1 MADQIDWVALAVFL
15 FFFILVTVMGFFAA
29 RWKAGPVSEHL
40 DEWGLGGRQ
49 FGTWITWFL
58 VGGDF
63 YTAYTV
69 IAVPALVYAV
79 GAYGFFA
86 LPYTIIVY
94 PFVFAVM
101 PVLWKVAHANGHV
114 TAADVVHG
122 TYNSRGLEL
131 AVAITGLVATMP
143 YIALQLIGMGVV
155 IKAMGLTGELPLVA
169 AFVILALYT
178 YSSGLRAPALI
189 AFVKDIM
196 IYIVVLVAVVIVPAK
211 LGGYGAVFAA
221 ANDAFTAKGGAT
233 GLILKPAQMLPY
245 ATLALGSALAAFMY
259 PHTLTGIFAS
269 KSADTIRKNAIL
281 LPAYTLLLGLIA
293 LMGYMAYAAN
303 IKVTSNNDV
312 VPVLFKVLFPSW
324 FAGFAF
330 AAIAIGALVPAAV
343 MSIGAANLF
352 TRNVWKSYVDPGIS
366 HAGEAAVAK
375 IASLVVK
382 LGALAFTL
390 FLPTQYALDL
400 QLLGGLWILQTFP
413 ALVFGL
419 FTRWFRAEGL
429 LLGWAV
435 GILWGSWTAW
445 SNGLKAARDHRPRRR
460 QLCVLC
466 RARRADPQCRRRG
479 DHHPH
484 RRAGLARPARRYCS
498 ILILAALATSPQRA
512 MSAARI
518 FAKIPPTSCRPIRCR
533 AVLGARS
540 HPATARSASIRPRA
554 FLTIAGGVAFGAKMP
569 LHNTASTSAP
579 ASFKV
584 GTSGRSSIR
593 LGVATAKRARRA
605 ALDLADHRAG
615 IRDGRGD
622 LPGNHRQHRLV
633 GALVGNDLHRRA
645 GLLLEQLGHQLERG
659 G

>member
-1 MADQIDWVALAVFL
+1 MSANIDWVALSVFV
-15 FFFILVTVMGFFAA
+15 FFFALVTVMGFFAA
-29 RWKAGPVSEHL
+29 RWKAGPVNEHL

-86 LPYTIIVY
+86 LPYTIVVY

-101 PVLWKVAHANGHV
+101 PLLWKVAHAKGHV
-114 TAADVVHG
+114 TAADVVQG

-131 AVAITGLVATMP
+131 AVAVTGIVATMP

-155 IKAMGLTGELPLVA
+155 IQAMGLTGELPIVA

-196 IYIVVLVAVVIVPAK
+196 IYIVVLVAVVLVPAQ
-211 LGGYGAVFAA
+211 LGGYGAVFSA
-221 ANDAFTAKGGAT
+221 ANDAFAAKGGAT
-233 GLILKPAQMLPY
+233 GLLLKPQQMLAY

-293 LMGYMAYAAN
+293 LLGYMAYAAH
-303 IKVTSNNDV
+303 IKVASSNDV
-312 VPVLFKVLFPSW
+312 VPVLFKTLFPSW

-352 TRNVWKSYVDPGIS
+352 TRNVWKSYVNPGIS
-366 HAGEAAVAK
+366 NAGEASVAK
-375 IASLVVK
+375 IVSLVVK
-382 LGALAFTL
+382 VGALAFTI

-419 FTRWFRAEGL
+419 FTRWFRASGL

-435 GILWGSWTAW
+435 GTLWGSWTAW
-445 SNGLKAARDHRPRRR
+445 SNGLKP
-460 QLCVLC
+460 
-466 RARRADPQCRRRG
+466 
-479 DHHPH
+479 
-484 RRAGLARPARRYCS
+484 
-498 ILILAALATSPQRA
+498 LATLDLGGASHVFYVGFGALIFNIVVAVIATVILNLVSPRS
-512 MSAARI
+512 M
-518 FAKIPPTSCRPIRCR
+518 
-533 AVLGARS
+533 ARS
-540 HPATARSASIRPRA
+540 
-554 FLTIAGGVAFGAKMP
+554 
-569 LHNTASTSAP
+569 
-579 ASFKV
+579 
-584 GTSGRSSIR
+584 
-593 LGVATAKRARRA
+593 
-605 ALDLADHRAG
+605 
-615 IRDGRGD
+615 
-622 LPGNHRQHRLV
+622 
-633 GALVGNDLHRRA
+633 
-645 GLLLEQLGHQLERG
+645 
-659 G
+659 

>member
-1 MADQIDWVALAVFL
+1 MSADIDWIALSVFI
-15 FFFILVTVMGFFAA
+15 FFFALVTVMGFFAA
-29 RWKAGPVSEHL
+29 RWKAGPVDSHL

-101 PVLWKVAHANGHV
+101 PLLWKAAHAKGHV
-114 TAADVVHG
+114 TAADVVLEAHG
-122 TYNSRGLEL
+122 SRGLEL
-131 AVAITGLVATMP
+131 AVAITGMVATMP

-155 IKAMGLTGELPLVA
+155 IKAIGLTGELPIVA

-196 IYIVVLVAVVIVPAK
+196 IYIVVLVAVVVVPAQ
-211 LGGYGAVFAA
+211 LGGYGAVFSA
-221 ANDAFTAKGGAT
+221 ANDAFAAKGGAT
-233 GLILKPAQMLPY
+233 GLVLKPQQMLAY

-293 LMGYMAYAAN
+293 LLGYMAYAAH
-303 IKVTSNNDV
+303 IKVASNNDV
-312 VPVLFKVLFPSW
+312 VPALFKTLFPSW

-352 TRNVWKSYVDPGIS
+352 TRNVWKSYVNPDIS
-366 HAGEAAVAK
+366 HAGEASVAK
-375 IASLVVK
+375 IVSLIVK
-382 LGALAFTL
+382 LGALAFTI

-429 LLGWAV
+429 LLGWAA
-435 GILWGSWTAW
+435 GTLWGSWTAW
-445 SNGLKAARDHRPRRR
+445 SNGLKPLATLDLGGASY
-460 QLCVLC
+460 VFYV
-466 RARRADPQCRRRG
+466 
-479 DHHPH
+479 
-484 RRAGLARPARRYCS
+484 GLGA
-498 ILILAALATSPQRA
+498 LILNVVAATIATVILNMTSP
-512 MSAARI
+512 
-518 FAKIPPTSCRPIRCR
+518 
-533 AVLGARS
+533 RS
-540 HPATARSASIRPRA
+540 ATARS
-554 FLTIAGGVAFGAKMP
+554 
-569 LHNTASTSAP
+569 
-579 ASFKV
+579 
-584 GTSGRSSIR
+584 
-593 LGVATAKRARRA
+593 
-605 ALDLADHRAG
+605 
-615 IRDGRGD
+615 
-622 LPGNHRQHRLV
+622 
-633 GALVGNDLHRRA
+633 
-645 GLLLEQLGHQLERG
+645 
-659 G
+659 

>member
-1 MADQIDWVALAVFL
+1 MADRIDWIALAIFL
-15 FFFILVTVMGFFAA
+15 FFFALVTVMGFFAA
-29 RWKAGPVSEHL
+29 RWKSGPVGAHL
-40 DEWGLGGRQ
+40 DQWGLGGRQ

-58 VGGDF
+58 LGGDF

-101 PVLWKVAHANGHV
+101 PLLWTTAHAHGYV

-122 TYNSRGLEL
+122 TYNSRGLEF
-131 AVAITGLVATMP
+131 AVAITGIVATMP

-155 IKAMGLTGELPLVA
+155 IKAMGLTGELPIVA
-169 AFVILALYT
+169 AFIILALYT

-196 IYIVVLVAVVIVPAK
+196 IYIVVLVAVVVVPAK

-221 ANDAFTAKGGAT
+221 ANEAFTAKGGDT
-233 GLILKPAQMLPY
+233 GLILKPSQMLAY

-269 KSADTIRKNAIL
+269 KSADTIRKNAVL

-293 LMGYMAYAAN
+293 LLGYMAYAAH
-303 IKVTSNNDV
+303 ISVSSPNDV

-330 AAIAIGALVPAAV
+330 SAIAIGALVPAAV

-352 TRNVWKSYVDPGIS
+352 TRNIWKSYIDPGIS

-375 IASLVVK
+375 IASLIVK

-400 QLLGGLWILQTFP
+400 QLLGGLWILQIFP

-429 LLGWAV
+429 LLGWTA

-445 SNGLKAARDHRPRRR
+445 SNGLKP
-460 QLCVLC
+460 
-466 RARRADPQCRRRG
+466 
-479 DHHPH
+479 
-484 RRAGLARPARRYCS
+484 LAS
-498 ILILAALATSPQRA
+498 ISLGEGHYTFYVGFGALILNVAVAAIGTVVLSRVSPDRQR
-512 MSAARI
+512 S
-518 FAKIPPTSCRPIRCR
+518 
-533 AVLGARS
+533 V
-540 HPATARSASIRPRA
+540 TAQS
-554 FLTIAGGVAFGAKMP
+554 
-569 LHNTASTSAP
+569 
-579 ASFKV
+579 
-584 GTSGRSSIR
+584 
-593 LGVATAKRARRA
+593 
-605 ALDLADHRAG
+605 
-615 IRDGRGD
+615 
-622 LPGNHRQHRLV
+622 
-633 GALVGNDLHRRA
+633 
-645 GLLLEQLGHQLERG
+645 
-659 G
+659 